1 MNEKIVIGSKTI
13 GEEEPVFIIAEAGVN
28 HNGEISLAK
37 QLVDVAYDAGVDA
50 VKFQTFKTENVITR
64 TAKMADYQ
72 KKQVHDADSQF
83 EMAKKLELDYG
94 DFVELKEYCDN
105 KGILFLSTPHSPD
118 AVDFLEA
125 LVPAYKIGSGDLTN
139 LPFLEQIARFDKPI
153 ILSTGMATMNEVTD
167 AVDAIVHAGND
178 KIVLLHCVTSY
189 PADLEDVNLKAID
202 TLRRTFSL
210 PVGYSDHTLGPTA
223 TIAAVSLGACVIEKH
238 FTLSKDLAGPD
249 HKASL
254 EPVEL
259 DKLVKTIRA
268 LEKALGD
275 GVKKPTPTERAIMEV
290 VRKSIVAKVSI
301 PKGTGIT
308 EEMIAIK
315 RPGHGIAPKFWS
327 EVVGKKAAVDIE
339 EDTVLTTS
347 MIE

>member
-1 MNEKIVIGSKTI
+1 MAQTIEIGGCTV
-13 GEEEPVFIIAEAGVN
+13 GEDRPVFIIAEAGVN
-28 HNGEISLAK
+28 HNGDFQLAK
-37 QLVDVAYDAGVDA
+37 KLVDVAYDAGVDA

-72 KKQVHDADSQF
+72 KEQVHDADSQF

-118 AVDFLEA
+118 AVDFLDA

-139 LPFLEQIARFDKPI
+139 LPFLEQVARFDKPI
-153 ILSTGMATMNEVTD
+153 ILSTGMATMNEVTE

-189 PADLEDVNLKAID
+189 PADIEDVNLKAID

-210 PVGYSDHTLGPTA
+210 PVGYSDHTSGLTA
-223 TIAAVSLGACVIEKH
+223 TIAAVSFGACVIEKH

-259 DKLVKTIRA
+259 QELVKTIRA

-275 GVKKPTPTERAIMEV
+275 GVKKPTPAERAIMEV
-290 VRKSIVAKVSI
+290 VRKSVVAKVSI
-301 PKGTGIT
+301 PKGTRIT
-308 EEMIAIK
+308 EEMITVK
-315 RPGHGIAPKFWS
+315 RPGHGIAPK
-327 EVVGKKAAVDIE
+327 
-339 EDTVLTTS
+339 
-347 MIE
+347 